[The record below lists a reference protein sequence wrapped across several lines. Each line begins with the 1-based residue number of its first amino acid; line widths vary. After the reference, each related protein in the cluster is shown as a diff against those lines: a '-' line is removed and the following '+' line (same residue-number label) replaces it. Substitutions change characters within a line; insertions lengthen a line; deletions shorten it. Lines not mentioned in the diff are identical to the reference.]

1 MSPLTGVLR
10 EAWDMYKAH
19 AAHFLLISLAFYL
32 VEAILAA
39 ILGGFAG
46 LAGAFLATILNV
58 FFVFLLQAALVKA
71 VQDVRDGRVD
81 LDFRATV
88 RAALP
93 YVAPVAG
100 ASILAAIAIAI
111 GFALIIVPGLILL
124 TFWSLIVPCIV
135 IGGTPALASFGQSW
149 RTVRG
154 YAWNVFGTY
163 VVVFLIL
170 IVFQLVLT
178 AILIA
183 LPTAARGFISDIIA
197 GTLIAPFIA
206 LVVTLVYYRLNA
218 AHGGPG
224 AGGYADPGH
233 AGAGAYPGTGYP
245 GTGYPPPGY
254 PPPGQPPYPP
264 TEPPTAPPAEP
275 PGYVPPSGPPPYP
288 PTEPPAGPAGG
299 PGGYVP
305 PAGPADEP
313 TIPPAEPTIPP
324 AEPPTAPYT
333 EAPPTPPTGMPTAPP
348 MEPPA
353 MEPPAGEPPRSEP
366 PRTEPP
372 RPDPPPPAAPPE
384 G

>member
-10 EAWDMYKAH
+10 EAWNMYKAH

-39 ILGGFAG
+39 ILGGFG
-46 LAGAFLATILNV
+46 GVIGAFLATIVNV

-71 VQDVRDGRVD
+71 VQDVQDGRVD
-81 LDFRATV
+81 LDFRATI

-93 YVAPVAG
+93 YVAPVA
-100 ASILAAIAIAI
+100 AVSILAAIAIAI

-135 IGGTPALASFGQSW
+135 IGGTPALASFGQSR

-170 IVFQLVLT
+170 IVFQIVLT
-178 AILIA
+178 AVLIA
-183 LPTAARGFISDIIA
+183 LPTAARGFISDIVA

-224 AGGYADPGH
+224 AGGWAAAAP
-233 AGAGAYPGTGYP
+233 AGAGAYPGA
-245 GTGYPPPGY
+245 GYPPS
-254 PPPGQPPYPP
+254 GQPPYPP
-264 TEPPTAPPAEP
+264 SEPPPGPPGYVPPSGP

-288 PTEPPAGPAGG
+288 P
-299 PGGYVP
+299 
-305 PAGPADEP
+305 
-313 TIPPAEPTIPP
+313 
-324 AEPPTAPYT
+324 
-333 EAPPTPPTGMPTAPP
+333 
-348 MEPPA
+348 
-353 MEPPAGEPPRSEP
+353 SEP
-366 PRTEPP
+366 PPY
-372 RPDPPPPAAPPE
+372 PPP
-384 G
+384 